1 MRGYVLTA
9 NEREI
14 IRRYIENEER
24 LEGFA
29 MLLNRCGSIETVN
42 ADLELIKK
50 FLAKV
55 ESAKT

>member
-1 MRGYVLTA
+1 MREYVLTA

-14 IRRYIENEER
+14 IRRYIEDGER
-24 LEGFA
+24 LEGFS

-55 ESAKT
+55 EEKKP